1 MKFCCSNIFCQD
13 TNKCCIIIFGK
24 GWKFAR
30 SYFALVALYLKSGGS
45 DSFLPLFLNR
55 SRRSL
60 VESYKSNSLPLL
72 FTKEQKNEE
81 QKSDSHENPRANSQ
95 PQAKTQCWKGIQCR
109 IYLEYFI
116 LNGTETWFPG
126 RRFTCVKSLDTTV
139 LHLFFNLFLFFLS
152 ATAQPCMVEVLL

>member
-1 MKFCCSNIFCQD
+1 MRFCCSNIFCQD
-13 TNKCCIIIFGK
+13 TNKYCIIIFGQ

-72 FTKEQKNEE
+72 FSIEQENEE
-81 QKSDSHENPRANSQ
+81 QKSDSHD
-95 PQAKTQCWKGIQCR
+95 
-109 IYLEYFI
+109 FI

-126 RRFTCVKSLDTTV
+126 RRFTCDKSLDTITNSTNTILKLIRV
-139 LHLFFNLFLFFLS
+139 LPFSDS
-152 ATAQPCMVEVLL
+152 AAMW